1 MAVKI
6 EILITS
12 ESGQLRHELQAG
24 AAVAGEFTHQ
34 EYQAAER
41 LYSAIGDFLNQH
53 SQCGLVMHPATVQR
67 KHNLH

>member
-12 ESGQLRHELQAG
+12 ESGELRHELQAG

-34 EYQAAER
+34 EYRAAES
-41 LYSAIGDFLNQH
+41 LYSAIGELLKNH
-53 SQCGLVMHPATVQR
+53 SEGLVMHQAATQ
-67 KHNLH
+67 HNLH

>member
-12 ESGQLRHELQAG
+12 ESGELRHELQAG

-34 EYQAAER
+34 EYRAAES
-41 LYSAIGDFLNQH
+41 LYSAIGELLKNH
-53 SQCGLVMHPATVQR
+53 SESGLVIHQAATQ
-67 KHNLH
+67 HNLH